1 MKDGAAVIRLPHF
14 TVVQGRDEMKTL
26 LRVFDCMEK
35 AVFAMQC
42 NRELNKLYGKKSK
55 ATGLSRLT
63 EMFQDVMGDIVC
75 FGLLAYG
82 IYKGWIK
89 IQPYLGDGYDYD
101 NF

>member
-1 MKDGAAVIRLPHF
+1 MN
-14 TVVQGRDEMKTL
+14 TL
-26 LRVFDCMEK
+26 LRLFDCLEK
-35 AVFAMQC
+35 AVFAIQC
-42 NRELNKLYGKKSK
+42 NREFNQIYRKKSK

-63 EMFQDVMGDIVC
+63 EMFKEVTGSMVC

>member
-1 MKDGAAVIRLPHF
+1 MGAAVIRLPHF
-14 TVVQGRDEMKTL
+14 TVVQGRDEMNTL
-26 LRVFDCMEK
+26 LRLFDCLKK

-42 NRELNKLYGKKSK
+42 NRELNRLNGKITK
-55 ATGLSRLT
+55 AKGLSRLT
-63 EMFQDVMGDIVC
+63 EMFKDVMGGIVC

-89 IQPYLGDGYDYD
+89 IQTYLGDGYDYD